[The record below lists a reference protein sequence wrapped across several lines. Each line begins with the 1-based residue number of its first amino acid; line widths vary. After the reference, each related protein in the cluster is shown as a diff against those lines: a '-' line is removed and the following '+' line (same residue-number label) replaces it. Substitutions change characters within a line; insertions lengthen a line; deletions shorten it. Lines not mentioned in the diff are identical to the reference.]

1 MTSPYLWSPKSQDI
15 SQTALNQYINWL
27 NESGKVAK
35 RLTSYKDAWYW
46 SIENTAD
53 FWESMVDYFEL
64 GWSYSRVMS
73 GKMPHVSWFEGATL
87 NYAEQVFKKY
97 TTERPALIFQ
107 PETGESMEYSWA
119 ELKRQVAIFAHFLRA
134 QGVEKGDRVAGYVP
148 NRPEA
153 TVAMLATVAI
163 GAVWSSSSPDFG
175 VESVLERFGQIEPK
189 VLVAAASYEY
199 GGKVMDKLPAIQG
212 IQAGLP
218 HLQAT
223 VLVGAVEFMQEN
235 NKFSWNELM
244 QVEEPALIFTKVDF
258 DHPIWILYSS
268 GTTGIP
274 KAITHSHGGMLLE
287 HLKYLTFHADI
298 KQGERF
304 FWYTTTGWMMW
315 NFVQSAL
322 LVGATIVL
330 YDGNPMY
337 PAPDRLWKM
346 AADLSLEHFGTSAA
360 FVLACMKAEV
370 KPATYDLSR
379 LRQISSTGSPLPPE
393 AFDWIYTHTK
403 PSIWLTS
410 MSGGTDVCTAFVGGN
425 PILPVVQ
432 GEIQCPALGCALFAV
447 NEAGAFLQNE
457 VGEMVITQPMPCMP
471 IYFWNDE
478 DFIRYKEAYFELFP
492 GWWRHGDWVM
502 TTPHL
507 GLTILG
513 RSDATLNRFGIRI
526 GTSEIYRSVEKLRW
540 IQDSLVVNI
549 ELNGGES
556 KLVLF
561 VQLID
566 NEVFDENKVQLIK
579 QQLRTDYSP
588 RHVPDFVHVV
598 SEIPYTMSGKK
609 MEIPVKKVL
618 MGKPIQEV
626 AKEGTMRNPM
636 ALKHFEAVYQ
646 SGNLMK

>member
-1 MTSPYLWSPKSQDI
+1 MASPFLWSPTREEI
-15 SQTALNQYINWL
+15 SETALQKYIDWL
-27 NESGKVAK
+27 NTSG
-35 RLTSYKDAWYW
+35 RLSKNVSSYKETWYW
-46 SIENTAD
+46 SIENPAD
-53 FWESMVDYFEL
+53 FWESLVHYFQL
-64 GWSYSRVMS
+64 NWTYTRVLD
-73 GKMPHVSWFEGATL
+73 GKMPYVTWFEGATL
-87 NYAEQVFKKY
+87 NYAEEVFKQFSE
-97 TTERPALIFQ
+97 ERPALIFQ
-107 PETGESMEYSWA
+107 PETGEAITYSWS
-119 ELKRQVAIFAHFLRA
+119 ELKRQVAIFARFLRS
-134 QGVEKGDRVAGYVP
+134 QGVEKGDRVAAYIP

-153 TVAMLATVAI
+153 TVAMLATLSVGAI
-163 GAVWSSSSPDFG
+163 WSSSSPDFG

-189 VLVAAASYEY
+189 IFIASSAYTY
-199 GGKVMDKLPAIQG
+199 NGKSIDKREAIAG

-223 VLVGAVEFMQEN
+223 VLIGNTALNQKKNE
-235 NKFSWNELM
+235 FSWHELM
-244 QVEEPALIFTKVDF
+244 QEEEPELVFTKVDF

-298 KQGERF
+298 KPGERF
-304 FWYTTTGWMMW
+304 FWFTTTGWMMW

-337 PAPDRLWKM
+337 PAPDRLWQM
-346 AADLSLEHFGTSAA
+346 TADLSLAHFGTSAA
-360 FVLACMKAEV
+360 FVLACMKANV
-370 KPATYDLSR
+370 HPASYDLSH

-425 PILPVVQ
+425 PMLPVVQ
-432 GEIQCPALGCALFAV
+432 GEIQSPALGCALFAV
-447 NEAGAFLQNE
+447 NEGGAFLQNE

-471 IYFWNDE
+471 IYFWNDP

-526 GTSEIYRSVEKLRW
+526 GTSEIYRSVEKLPFV
-540 IQDSLVVNI
+540 QDSLVVNI
-549 ELNGGES
+549 EQSGGDS
-556 KLVLF
+556 KLILF
-561 VQLID
+561 VQMLV
-566 NEVFDENKVQLIK
+566 NEAFNEQVVQQIK
-579 QQLRTDYSP
+579 QQIKTDYSP
-588 RHVPDFVHVV
+588 RHVPDFIYVV
-598 SEIPYTMSGKK
+598 DEIPYTMSGKK
-609 MEIPVKKVL
+609 MEIPVKKIL
-618 MGKPIQEV
+618 MGKQISEV
-626 AKEGTMRNPM
+626 AKEGTMRNPA
-636 ALKHFEAVYQ
+636 ALKHFSDLYG
-646 SGNLMK
+646 SGNLGK